1 LKHATNH
8 IQQRCQQAE
17 KKTRMTGILAQII
30 AITSFGNQYLKNG
43 KLTNF
48 YPQNST
54 FQHCDFVDF
63 REMKKKN
70 IFSSKKEIIVSENPT
85 EWLDYL
91 KSESCLKLRLY
102 YKTVKKD
109 DHKMAG
115 FVGGGG
121 NWFIETIYPKHSDL
135 WISRWNHN
143 KNLTEKP
150 WQVTY
155 GKAIEKRPII
165 NQQFDI
171 NQIREKLKTCLEKIT
186 EFASQETTEN
196 WGKIFEKAKETL
208 ENEKPESDFYHN
220 DLINSNNYDLENRQ
234 LLMSASKAFVFG
246 GMGSWND
253 MWFDNKEVEE
263 EYNRLSSELYDLMM
277 KSITC
282 AINKDKLE

>member
-1 LKHATNH
+1 
-8 IQQRCQQAE
+8 
-17 KKTRMTGILAQII
+17 MTGILAQII
-30 AITSFGNQYLKNG
+30 AITSFGNEYLKNG
-43 KLTNF
+43 KLTDF

-70 IFSSKKEIIVSENPT
+70 IFSSKKEIIVSKNPT
-85 EWLDYL
+85 KWFEYL
-91 KSESCLKLRLY
+91 KSKNCKKLRLFY
-102 YKTVKKD
+102 QTVKED
-109 DHKMAG
+109 DYKMAG

-121 NWFIETIYPKHSDL
+121 NWFIETIYSNHSDF
-135 WISRWNHN
+135 WISRWNHD

-171 NQIREKLKTCLEKIT
+171 IQTRENLKSSLEKIID
-186 EFASQETTEN
+186 FAYKETTEN
-196 WGKIFEKAKETL
+196 WGEIFEKAKETL
-208 ENEKPESDFYHN
+208 ESKNPKSEFYHN
-220 DLINSNNYDLENRQ
+220 DLISWNNYDLQNRQ

-253 MWFDNKEVEE
+253 MGFENKEIDEK
-263 EYNRLSSELYDLMM
+263 YNRLSTELYKSMM
-277 KSITC
+277 ESITC
-282 AINKDKLE
+282 AINKDKME

>member
-1 LKHATNH
+1 
-8 IQQRCQQAE
+8 
-17 KKTRMTGILAQII
+17 MTGILAQII
-30 AITSFGNQYLKNG
+30 TITSFGNEYLKNG
-43 KLTNF
+43 KLTDF

-54 FQHCDFVDF
+54 FQHCDYVDF

-70 IFSSKKEIIVSENPT
+70 IFSSKKEITVSKNPI
-85 EWLDYL
+85 EWFEYL
-91 KSESCLKLRLY
+91 KSKNCKKLRLFY
-102 YKTVKKD
+102 QTVKED

-121 NWFIETIYPKHSDL
+121 NWFIETINSTHSDF
-135 WISRWNHN
+135 WISRWNHD

-165 NQQFDI
+165 NQQLDLI
-171 NQIREKLKTCLEKIT
+171 QTRENLKTCLEKIT
-186 EFASQETTEN
+186 EFAYKETTEN
-196 WGKIFEKAKETL
+196 WGKIFETARETL
-208 ENEKPESDFYHN
+208 ENESPESDFYHN
-220 DLINSNNYDLENRQ
+220 DLIIWNNYDLQNRQ

-253 MWFDNKEVEE
+253 MWFDKKEIEE
-263 EYNRLSSELYDLMM
+263 KYNELSSELYDTMM

-282 AINKDKLE
+282 AINKDKME